1 MQSRLIRGKPGGR
14 ARLGMVR
21 ERLRT
26 RTVLK
31 AADFK
36 ARALAVMRKVHD
48 TGEAVTVTSHGRPLV
63 RIEPLRGEQ
72 EPTGYGCMK
81 GTFEWLVPENEA
93 GGAPAES
100 WGTLREWRT
109 ERGK

>member
-1 MQSRLIRGKPGGR
+1 MHSRMIGR
-14 ARLGMVR
+14 KR
-21 ERLRT
+21 EGRRRHETIKQRPRT

-36 ARALAVMRKVHD
+36 AHALAVMRKVHD

-63 RIEPLRGEQ
+63 RIEPLHDEH

-81 GTFEWLVPENEA
+81 GTFEWLVPESEA
-93 GGAPAES
+93 EGAPAGS

-109 ERGK
+109 ERSG

>member
-1 MQSRLIRGKPGGR
+1 MRQRP
-14 ARLGMVR
+14 
-21 ERLRT
+21 RT
-26 RTVLK
+26 RTVLQ

-63 RIEPLRGEQ
+63 RIEPLGGEE
-72 EPTGYGCMK
+72 EPAGYGCMK
-81 GTFEWLVPENEA
+81 GTFEWLVPEDDA
-93 GGAPAES
+93 GGAPGKS

-109 ERGK
+109 ERGQ